1 MHCAKNS
8 HQSASNITIII
19 FAVDDDISHDNE
31 DDEHNEHN
39 DIRVDEHDEDKDND
53 NPVIIFF
60 SSSSLGTLPALLL
73 QLYLRFFFNIIII
86 LINNQ
91 HPYYGNH
98 KILKLKVKFNVP
110 PSNFWIRWWHQP
122 GADLY

>member
-1 MHCAKNS
+1 M
-8 HQSASNITIII
+8 
-19 FAVDDDISHDNE
+19 
-31 DDEHNEHN
+31 
-39 DIRVDEHDEDKDND
+39 RVDEHDEDKDND

-60 SSSSLGTLPALLL
+60 PSSSLGTLPALLL

-86 LINNQ
+86 LINNR

-98 KILKLKVKFNVP
+98 IILKLKVKFNMP
-110 PSNFWIRWWHQP
+110 PFNFLIRWWHKL

>member
-1 MHCAKNS
+1 M
-8 HQSASNITIII
+8 
-19 FAVDDDISHDNE
+19 
-31 DDEHNEHN
+31 
-39 DIRVDEHDEDKDND
+39 RVDEHDEDKDND

-60 SSSSLGTLPALLL
+60 CSSSLGTLPALLL

-98 KILKLKVKFNVP
+98 IILKLKVKFNMP
-110 PSNFWIRWWHQP
+110 PFNFLIR
-122 GADLY
+122 